1 MGNGEG
7 ALSPSALGPSDL
19 AVELVQSGGIAGID
33 MSATVRLADLPAA
46 DADRTREL
54 VEQVLS
60 EQPKAAAA
68 RGPVFDGMEY
78 ELTVS
83 RAGGAAR
90 KIVTRDGTLTPAQR
104 ELIGVLKPHLSPR

>member
-1 MGNGEG
+1 MAHGEG
-7 ALSPSALGPSDL
+7 ALSPSDL

-46 DADRTREL
+46 DADRTRGL

-60 EQPKAAAA
+60 EQPKAAARA
-68 RGPVFDGMEY
+68 PLFDGMEY

-83 RAGGAAR
+83 RVGSAAR
-90 KIVTRDGTLTPAQR
+90 KIVTHDGTLTTAQR
-104 ELIGVLKPHLSPR
+104 ELIGVLRPHLSPG

>member
-1 MGNGEG
+1 MAHGEG
-7 ALSPSALGPSDL
+7 ALNAPDL
-19 AVELVQSGGIAGID
+19 AVGLVQSGGIAGID

-46 DADRTREL
+46 DADRTRGL

-60 EQPKAAAA
+60 EQPPSSTA

-83 RAGGAAR
+83 RKGGPDR
-90 KIVTRDGTLTPAQR
+90 RIVAHDGTLTPAQR
-104 ELIGVLKPHLSPR
+104 ELIGVLRPHLSPG